1 MHLKNGH
8 KLHLVQPPAFSCS
21 WTINEASSWPLGMPK
36 GPLPLCQDTTGAIR
50 QPACGK
56 GGALGA
62 KEGKCMEGLHGGG
75 GAHRRAPGHSHT
87 LIPGACD
94 RVRVHGKGARRLLME
109 SGC

>member
-1 MHLKNGH
+1 MHLKNVH

-21 WTINEASSWPLGMPK
+21 WTINEASSWPLAMPK

-75 GAHRRAPGHSHT
+75 GHIGGPPGTPTPSSPEPVT
-87 LIPGACD
+87 VLGYTA
-94 RVRVHGKGARRLLME
+94 KGHAD
-109 SGC
+109 C